1 MILFECFAMYA
12 FAHTKIIQLNIKW
25 EAICDEIYSF
35 KRNSIEFFFFIFI
48 ICSCQTSSYTCSYTC
63 KVINHEKN
71 EIKTIQ
77 SVTNEI
83 VCQIEGA
90 RKEGRYHVFEKN
102 KTLLSV
108 KAIEINFAHN
118 WAIKFVCIRRTSFHE
133 KAIARELL

>member
-1 MILFECFAMYA
+1 MWWDIQFQTKLNWIFLLHFYYLFVPDN
-12 FAHTKIIQLNIKW
+12 L
-25 EAICDEIYSF
+25 
-35 KRNSIEFFFFIFI
+35 
-48 ICSCQTSSYTCSYTC
+48 YTCSYTC
-63 KVINHEKN
+63 KVINHKKN